1 MSGWW
6 DHMSEYE
13 CWGPHVRVGNVM
25 GPHVRMETV
34 LGPHVRMENGD
45 GAARPMNSIDQWAL
59 HLEIIYHGAL
69 DQKKHFSMILV

>member
-1 MSGWW
+1 MSGWKMFW
-6 DHMSEYE
+6 DHMSECE

-45 GAARPMNSIDQWAL
+45 GAARPMNSRPM
-59 HLEIIYHGAL
+59 GATP
-69 DQKKHFSMILV
+69 